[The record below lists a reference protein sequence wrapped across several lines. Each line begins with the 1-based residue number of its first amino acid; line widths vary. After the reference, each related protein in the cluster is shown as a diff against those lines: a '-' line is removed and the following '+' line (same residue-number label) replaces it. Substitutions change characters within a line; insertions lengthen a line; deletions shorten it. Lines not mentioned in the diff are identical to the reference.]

1 MKFSIRDLLLTKVI
15 VILLLVTLYALSATT
30 SSIAAES
37 VTDGSFWVVS
47 DAYFLGKPR
56 RTAVGKTFV
65 FWKGKLYWASKDGKS
80 GGVHN
85 LTIKTSMEEIRFTSN
100 DSFGFGGKGIL
111 VQEKECL
118 WIYWNVSDRNHEK
131 IAEPSAAIG
140 KCDSAYRCLPLEK
153 KDALLDLEQ
162 AGIRLVE

>member
-1 MKFSIRDLLLTKVI
+1 MKSSVRDLLLAKV
-15 VILLLVTLYALSATT
+15 VILLVAILCDLSATA
-30 SSIAAES
+30 SSMAADS
-37 VTDGSFWVVS
+37 LSDGSYWIVS

-65 FWKGKLYWASKDGKS
+65 FWKGKLYWASKDGKT

-100 DSFGFGGKGIL
+100 DSFGVGGKGIL
-111 VQEKECL
+111 IQEKECL
-118 WIYWNVSDRNHEK
+118 WIYWNVSDRNHER

-140 KCDSAYRCLPLEK
+140 KCDSAYRCLPIER

-162 AGIRLVE
+162 AGIRLAE